1 MFCLR
6 TIFYNVSN
14 LGQFRTILDGKLA
27 PLKSDIS
34 DLNGKLEE
42 TKGFLDMANDKYEKL
57 ITKLAQ
63 SDAERKEILIENKQF
78 FFFLILKST
87 IQ

>member
-1 MFCLR
+1 
-6 TIFYNVSN
+6 
-14 LGQFRTILDGKLA
+14 
-27 PLKSDIS
+27 
-34 DLNGKLEE
+34 
-42 TKGFLDMANDKYEKL
+42 MANDKYEKL